1 MAYPMSKAQ
10 SEMAAAER
18 RHVVRHDLPFPTPHH
33 VEIYE
38 GTRLIKMRRF
48 NTARQAES
56 FLESEKAA
64 ANVYRP

>member
-1 MAYPMSKAQ
+1 MSKAQ
-10 SEMAAAER
+10 TETAATER
-18 RHVVRHDLPFPTPHH
+18 RFVVRHDLPFPTPHH

-48 NTARQAES
+48 NTLKQAES

-64 ANVYRP
+64 SNVNRP